1 MASGDEI
8 RRLKAQLELQEQL
21 AEAIKTSTEN
31 LDSFAQ
37 AQKKI
42 KENYKLL
49 KLISLELNALEKEK
63 VGKTEEEVK
72 EINKI
77 QEGLKQ
83 QQKLLIGI
91 NQELAK
97 GKNFAKAIGNEFIGW
112 GKQLKTTFIPS
123 LNDIFQ
129 KFLSIDDL
137 THQTANTLG
146 FQGSKFKVMSAN
158 LSITRDEY
166 AKMGYDLES
175 AYKSQTALSDA
186 TGRQVMLSQEASK
199 AIAETSRITGMAVE
213 EMAGLAGQM
222 EAFGLGAQ
230 QSADIVL
237 EMSSEASQ
245 MGLNSGKVIK
255 KFQENLG
262 LLNKLNFKNGVKGLK
277 EMSKFSEKFKLDMNA
292 VASVADKV
300 FRPEGAI
307 EAAAQLQVLGGSL
320 AALGDPF
327 QLMYKARNSP
337 EELAKSLTKAASAS
351 ATFDKATGEWK
362 VNAYELDRMKE
373 AANALGMDYQQLVE
387 TAKQGAKIKQFEGL
401 LGGKGLSKEEMD
413 ALTGAAQM
421 GKKGAF
427 VLDAKGAQVLLKDA
441 TKEQAQAL
449 MNDVT
454 KREELAEK
462 ARSLDSKVEEIKN
475 RVMIAGVKIFEK
487 LEPLFHKLLDWGK
500 VIIDK
505 LDPKYILGAFLAFPL
520 LQGAFWVLKGRLL
533 GMGFNSAVST
543 GPLGAGG
550 EAKKGMLGRFVDKL
564 KFWKKTPAMP
574 ESTSVPTNPS
584 GTTGAG
590 GANPGGMTKGINTT
604 DMIKG
609 AAAIVILSAALW
621 VFAKALQEFEKL
633 KDGWNTFGLAAAGI
647 GLLGVTAMILGKFA
661 KDTILGA
668 AAVAILGVS
677 LIPLAFAMQMLDG
690 VTNKFATFALLAA
703 GIGVLT
709 LAVLALGVLG
719 ETGIGEIGVL
729 LLIGLSVAAMGLG
742 YAFKLVG
749 EGVSLILGSLT
760 QLFTVISGP
769 QLLEASLGM
778 GMLAISIGLLSFSL
792 MALAATSLLA
802 LPGLLILGS
811 VTSMLT
817 ETASALASTGG
828 GEGISKTVDAIN
840 KVDMDKLQA
849 LKDLSVWLALLG
861 GTTTVKFDES
871 LTIDGSIEIA
881 GSAGGKKDTDWINDP
896 IFISNLKKL
905 IASSSKTDRNGGTA

>member
-175 AYKSQTALSDA
+175 AYKSQTALSEA

-584 GTTGAG
+584 GTAGAG

-621 VFAKALQEFEKL
+621 VFAKSLQEFDKVNNKGETIL
-633 KDGWNTFGLAAAGI
+633 MAAAG
-647 GLLGVTAMILGKFA
+647 LGVLGTAAFLLSKVEKDMIKGAFA
-661 KDTILGA
+661 I
-668 AAVAILGVS
+668 GVLS
-677 LIPLAFAMQMLDG
+677 LAMIPLAFSLNMMKDVG
-690 VTNKFATFALLAA
+690 FDT
-703 GIGVLT
+703 IG
-709 LAVLALGVLG
+709 VLALGLTALG
-719 ETGIGEIGVL
+719 VAGFVMGMAAPEIILGAIAIGAL
-729 LLIGLSVAAMGLG
+729 GLAVIPLA
-742 YAFKLVG
+742 YAFTLVADG
-749 EGVSLILGSLT
+749 ISTIVNSFTQMFSVIGPNGASLMMAGVGFMAMAAGVGILTISLIALG
-760 QLFTVISGP
+760 
-769 QLLEASLGM
+769 
-778 GMLAISIGLLSFSL
+778 
-792 MALAATSLLA
+792 AASLLA
-802 LPGLLILGS
+802 LPGLMILGS

-817 ETASALASTGG
+817 ETASALQATGG
-828 GEGISKTVDAIN
+828 GDGISKTVDAIN
-840 KVDMDKLQA
+840 RVDMDKLQA